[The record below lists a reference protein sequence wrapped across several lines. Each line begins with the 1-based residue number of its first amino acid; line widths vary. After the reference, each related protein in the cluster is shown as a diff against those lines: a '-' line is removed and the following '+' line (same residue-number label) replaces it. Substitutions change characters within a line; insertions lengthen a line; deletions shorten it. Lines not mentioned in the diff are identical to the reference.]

1 MNNNEDIIEIPSD
14 DYDVNGE
21 YDKNPFIYK
30 MGKVKVKKKN
40 ITVHRGEM
48 LMNSEGVNS
57 QQIFVRRLKLISQSS
72 LKSTL
77 HISRS
82 ISI

>member
-40 ITVHRGEM
+40 ITVHR
-48 LMNSEGVNS
+48 
-57 QQIFVRRLKLISQSS
+57 VRC
-72 LKSTL
+72 
-77 HISRS
+77 
-82 ISI
+82 